1 MTTVGIDLEQ
11 FIRDP
16 YGTGIQR
23 VLQQLAL
30 NWPSGEIKAEFV
42 VPNRRGS
49 FTLIDRQAAAELLS
63 LPFRERLPGDDLR
76 QDVNDFLEQHEQRAS
91 TVQVNLGDLVAI
103 YDAWLLPEVSYLP
116 SVLERLDLFGRCMPT
131 TMIGYDALP
140 QTEPANYRFVPGTA
154 AWVSEYFRRLVAV
167 DSVVCISDYAR
178 DEILGRLRRDP
189 SKPIT
194 IAHPGGDHLAARA
207 AAQRSVNDKP
217 KFVRLGTMEARKRPI
232 EILRG
237 FEAAVR
243 DGLDAELVFI
253 GSASSSS
260 EAINGEMRAA
270 VASGYPVTWVSG
282 ASDAQVHDLVHGAD
296 AFLSFGVEGFGI
308 PVLEAIR
315 LGTPV
320 LFDGIQPAG
329 DLMAGRGAKRVPA
342 GSEAQ
347 MADLF
352 TNYGKAGGLDGLR
365 GEVDPAIV
373 PSWQD
378 FAARV
383 AGASARI

>member
-30 NWPSGEIKAEFV
+30 NWPRGEIKAEFV

-49 FTLIDRQAAAELLS
+49 FTLIDRQAAVDLLS
-63 LPFRERLPGDDLR
+63 LPFQERLPDDDLR
-76 QDVNDFLEQHEQRAS
+76 QDVNAFLEQHEQRAS

-131 TMIGYDALP
+131 TMIGYDTLP
-140 QTEPANYRFVPGTA
+140 QTEPANYRFVPGAA

-217 KFVRLGTMEARKRPI
+217 RFVRLGTMEARKRPI

-243 DGLDAELVFI
+243 DGLEAELVFI

-270 VASGYPVTWVSG
+270 VASGYPVTWVTG

-329 DLMAGRGAKRVPA
+329 DLMVGRGARRVPA
-342 GSEAQ
+342 GSESQ
-347 MADLF
+347 LADLV
-352 TNYGKAGGLDGLR
+352 TTYGKAGGLDDLR
-365 GEVDPAIV
+365 GEVDPAMV

>member
-16 YGTGIQR
+16 YATGIQR
-23 VLQQLAL
+23 VLQQLAI
-30 NWPSGEIKAEFV
+30 NWPAGETKAEFV
-42 VPNRRGS
+42 VPNKRGS
-49 FTLIDRQAAAELLS
+49 FTLIDRATAAELLS
-63 LPFRERLPGDDLR
+63 LPFQERLPGDDLR
-76 QDVNDFLEQHEQRAS
+76 QIVNEFLDQHEQRAS

-116 SVLERLDLFGRCMPT
+116 SVIERLDIFGRCMPT

-140 QTEPANYRFVPGTA
+140 QTEPANYRFVPGAA
-154 AWVSEYFRRLVAV
+154 AWVSEYFRRLVSV
-167 DSVVCISDYAR
+167 DSVVCISEYSR
-178 DEILGRLRRDP
+178 GEIIGRLRRDP
-189 SKPIT
+189 AKPIT
-194 IAHPGGDHLAARA
+194 IAHPGGDHLAARPA
-207 AAQRSVNDKP
+207 SAREPGRRPQ
-217 KFVRLGTMEARKRPI
+217 FVRLGTMEARKRPI

-253 GSASSSS
+253 GNASSSS
-260 EAINGEMRAA
+260 EAINAEIRAA
-270 VASGYPVTWVSG
+270 VAAGYPVTWVTG

-296 AFLSFGVEGFGI
+296 AFLSFGVEGYGI

-329 DLMAGRGAKRVPA
+329 DLMVGRGARRVPA
-342 GSEAQ
+342 STEAE
-347 MADLF
+347 MAELF
-352 TNYGKAGGLDGLR
+352 CAYGQPGGLDGLR
-365 GEVDPAIV
+365 AEADPGMV
-373 PSWQD
+373 PSWED

-383 AGASARI
+383 AAASARI

>member
-30 NWPSGEIKAEFV
+30 NWPKGEIKAEFV
-42 VPNRRGS
+42 VPNSRGS

-63 LPFRERLPGDDLR
+63 LPFQERLPDDDLR
-76 QDVNDFLEQHEQRAS
+76 QSVNEFLEQQEQRAS

-103 YDAWLLPEVSYLP
+103 YDAWILPEVSYLP
-116 SVLERLDLFGRCMPT
+116 SVLERIDLFGRCMPT

-167 DSVVCISDYAR
+167 DSVVCISAYAR

-194 IAHPGGDHLAARA
+194 IAHPGGDHLAARP
-207 AAQRSVNDKP
+207 AAQPVVNEKP
-217 KFVRLGTMEARKRPI
+217 RFVRLGTLEARKRPI

-243 DGLDAELVFI
+243 DRLDAELVFI

-260 EAINGEMRAA
+260 EAINAEIRAA
-270 VASGYPVTWVSG
+270 VASGTPVTWVTR

-296 AFLSFGVEGFGI
+296 AFLSFGVEGYGI

-329 DLMAGRGAKRVPA
+329 DLMVGRGARRVPA
-342 GSEAQ
+342 GSETQ
-347 MADLF
+347 ITDLF
-352 TNYGKAGGLDGLR
+352 TTYGKAGGLDDLR
-365 GEVDPAIV
+365 GEVDPAAV
-373 PSWQD
+373 PSWLD

-383 AGASARI
+383 TGASARI

>member
-42 VPNRRGS
+42 VPNCRGS
-49 FTLIDRQAAAELLS
+49 FTLVDRQAAAELLS
-63 LPFRERLPGDDLR
+63 LPFQERLPGDDLR

-207 AAQRSVNDKP
+207 AGQRSVNDKP
-217 KFVRLGTMEARKRPI
+217 RFVRLGTMEARKRPI

-237 FEAAVR
+237 FEASVR

-270 VASGYPVTWVSG
+270 VASGYPVTWVTG

>member
-1 MTTVGIDLEQ
+1 
-11 FIRDP
+11 
-16 YGTGIQR
+16 
-23 VLQQLAL
+23 
-30 NWPSGEIKAEFV
+30 
-42 VPNRRGS
+42 
-49 FTLIDRQAAAELLS
+49 
-63 LPFRERLPGDDLR
+63 
-76 QDVNDFLEQHEQRAS
+76 
-91 TVQVNLGDLVAI
+91 
-103 YDAWLLPEVSYLP
+103 
-116 SVLERLDLFGRCMPT
+116 
-131 TMIGYDALP
+131 
-140 QTEPANYRFVPGTA
+140 
-154 AWVSEYFRRLVAV
+154 
-167 DSVVCISDYAR
+167 
-178 DEILGRLRRDP
+178 
-189 SKPIT
+189 
-194 IAHPGGDHLAARA
+194 
-207 AAQRSVNDKP
+207 
-217 KFVRLGTMEARKRPI
+217 MEARKRPI

-270 VASGYPVTWVSG
+270 VASGYPVTWVTG

-329 DLMAGRGAKRVPA
+329 DLMVGRGARRVPA

-347 MADLF
+347 MSDLF
-352 TNYGKAGGLDGLR
+352 TTYGRAGGLDGLR
-365 GEVDPAIV
+365 GEVDPGMV

>member
-1 MTTVGIDLEQ
+1 
-11 FIRDP
+11 
-16 YGTGIQR
+16 
-23 VLQQLAL
+23 
-30 NWPSGEIKAEFV
+30 
-42 VPNRRGS
+42 
-49 FTLIDRQAAAELLS
+49 
-63 LPFRERLPGDDLR
+63 
-76 QDVNDFLEQHEQRAS
+76 
-91 TVQVNLGDLVAI
+91 VNLGDLVAI

-237 FEAAVR
+237 FEASVR

-270 VASGYPVTWVSG
+270 VASGYPVTWVTG